1 MHNDHIKIDYI
12 SSNMKDLIDKPE
24 KSDDLLREVVGD
36 YLQDTKRKQ
45 NLSESDIDKLCLL
58 YTSDA
63 ADDS

>member
-45 NLSESDIDKLCLL
+45 NLSESDIDKLEYC
-58 YTSDA
+58 
-63 ADDS
+63 

>member
-36 YLQDTKRKQ
+36 YLQDAKRKQ
-45 NLSESDIDKLCLL
+45 SLTESELDKLEYC
-58 YTSDA
+58 
-63 ADDS
+63 